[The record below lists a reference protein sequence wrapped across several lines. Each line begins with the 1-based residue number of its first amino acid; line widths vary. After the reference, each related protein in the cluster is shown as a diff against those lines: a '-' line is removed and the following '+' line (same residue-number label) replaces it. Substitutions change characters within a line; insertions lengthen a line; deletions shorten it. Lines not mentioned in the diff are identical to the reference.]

1 MIFSAAIEIDFFGHL
16 DAAIAEWSGAMR
28 SLQKKKNNTNS
39 PTAPAAMFDKR
50 NIIPLYSQ
58 IEQSIMEKIKKGIL
72 AEGELLPS
80 EQDLARSYNVSRMT
94 ARQALHGLKQNGYVI
109 TIRRKGTFVT
119 TPKIEKTL
127 ISLQGFSQEM
137 RRGGMRPSSIVLEHG
152 VITPSPDIVER
163 LQLQTGEKIFKL
175 RRLRLADKVPIAV
188 EISYTPVKYFPG
200 IDLID
205 FERESLYSVLQNRYG
220 SSIGWSVDV
229 IEASK
234 ATAEEATLLTVP
246 RGSGILS
253 IARLVMSGEG
263 RPIEASLSRYR
274 SDRYRATVRI
284 PR

>member
-1 MIFSAAIEIDFFGHL
+1 
-16 DAAIAEWSGAMR
+16 MR
-28 SLQKKKNNTNS
+28 PLQKNNMNS
-39 PTAPAAMFDKR
+39 PAAPAVMFDRR

-80 EQDLARSYNVSRMT
+80 EQELARSYNVSRMT
-94 ARQALHGLKQNGYVI
+94 ARQALHGLKQNGYVV
-109 TIRRKGTFVT
+109 TVRRKGTFVT

-127 ISLQGFSQEM
+127 ISL
-137 RRGGMRPSSIVLEHG
+137 RGAGMKPSSIVLEHG
-152 VITPSPDIVER
+152 VIAPPADIIER
-163 LQLQTGEKIFKL
+163 LQLQTNEKVFKL

-188 EISYTPVKYFPG
+188 EISYTPDKYFPG
-200 IDLID
+200 IDSID
-205 FERESLYSVLQNRYG
+205 FERESLYLVLQNRYG

-229 IEASK
+229 IEAAK
-234 ATAEEATLLTVP
+234 ATAEESRLLTIP

-253 IARLVMSGEG
+253 ITRLVMSPEG
-263 RPIEASLSRYR
+263 RPIEACFSRYR